1 MEENQEIEEL
11 LDPHADEIRLAAD
24 QEVTARLR
32 SRGLTVPDGERSIDL
47 ADLLSAVERFE
58 AMVESRG
65 GDLMVEDVGGGEPD
79 DPHFVLPQRLPA
91 ETTRSHIRRIEAA
104 ADALRTHEADTD

>member
-1 MEENQEIEEL
+1 MEKNQEIEEL
-11 LDPHADEIRLAAD
+11 LDPHGDEIRLAAD

-32 SRGLTVPDGERSIDL
+32 GRGLTVPDGERSIDL
-47 ADLLSAVERFE
+47 ADLMTAVERFE
-58 AMVESRG
+58 AVVETLG
-65 GDLMVEDVGGGEPD
+65 GDLMVEDVGGSQPD

-104 ADALRTHEADTD
+104 AEALRIHQTDTD